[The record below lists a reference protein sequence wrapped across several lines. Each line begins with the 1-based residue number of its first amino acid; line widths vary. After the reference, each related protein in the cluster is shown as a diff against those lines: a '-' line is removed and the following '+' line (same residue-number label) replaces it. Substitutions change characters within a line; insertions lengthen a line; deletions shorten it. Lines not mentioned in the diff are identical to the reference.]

1 MRLTPQI
8 ECYRLSDR
16 ARALLGNP
24 PYGVE
29 LRVRRVVRDYMAKH
43 APELIFCACTCRGHE
58 LVVYVDEP
66 EGRPVA
72 MIDELVWAQEQI
84 TEGEFA
90 GKMMQLPDVL
100 IGRIKPPGVTVN

>member
-1 MRLTPQI
+1 
-8 ECYRLSDR
+8 
-16 ARALLGNP
+16 
-24 PYGVE
+24 
-29 LRVRRVVRDYMAKH
+29 
-43 APELIFCACTCRGHE
+43 
-58 LVVYVDEP
+58 VVYVDEP